1 MINFLN
7 NIFQFNSLFKIL
19 PSIKRNIIY
28 LIIISFLVS
37 IMDLIGLAF
46 FGTLI
51 ILVFKGETIITDLNI
66 FSNFTLNDKILIMGI
81 LIISLYFIKAL
92 VSFLLHKRITHYCFD
107 IQYDLR
113 KKFLDVFFYDFSTL
127 KISNFEQQ
135 ISTIIDFVRRLTEN
149 FLLHLLK
156 IISDGFIVIVIFIF
170 LLFNSFIPTLIL
182 LFLFIVSFYFYS
194 LLYKKKIYNLGDQTK
209 NFIKTLISKINF
221 LFNAHREIKV
231 FKKENDFI
239 KDITDFS
246 KMYSSSIKKFNVLL
260 ILPRYYSE
268 FIFLT
273 FIIVVTITIIF
284 ENGNNYTSYAIIGI
298 YGAASARVAP
308 LLNNMLNS
316 YSILWN
322 SKPTLNELS
331 DYFKIEDYIE
341 DDKKKKLFLK
351 TNNKLFEANEIKMK
365 GLQVKNLKFDY
376 GEKEIFKNLN
386 LDLNLNKTY
395 CLFGPS
401 GSGKTTFINLLV
413 GFLKPLSGQILIKTQ
428 NNIINSNSVSNIF
441 SLIPQEIR
449 LMNETIKQNVSLDV
463 IPSKSDESKVIKALK
478 ESGSYDFV
486 KDLSGNINFKLDY
499 LGENLSGGQ
508 RQRIAIARALYRES
522 KILILD
528 EPFSA
533 LDFETENR
541 LMDTLNSIKKDRII
555 IVITHNK
562 NLTKKFDQILNIDF
576 EKKNIDIKKSD

>member
-19 PSIKRNIIY
+19 PSIKKNIIY
-28 LIIISFLVS
+28 LIIISFIVS
-37 IMDLIGLAF
+37 MMDLIGLAF

-51 ILVFKGETIITDLNI
+51 VLVFKGETIITDLNI
-66 FSNFTLNDKILIMGI
+66 FSNFSLNEKIIVMGI
-81 LIISLYFIKAL
+81 LIITLYFIKAI
-92 VSFLLHKRITHYCFD
+92 VSFFLHKKLTHYCFD

-170 LLFNSFIPTLIL
+170 LLFNSFIPTLTL
-182 LFLFIVSFYFYS
+182 LILFIISFYLYS
-194 LLYKKKIYNLGDQTK
+194 FLYKNKIYNLGDQTK
-209 NFIKTLISKINF
+209 NFIKTLVGKINF

-246 KMYSSSIKKFNVLL
+246 KIYSSSIKKFNVLL

-273 FIIVVTITIIF
+273 FIIIVTIMIIF
-284 ENGNNYTSYAIIGI
+284 ENGNNYNSYAIIGI

-322 SKPTLNELS
+322 SKPTLNELT
-331 DYFKIEDYIE
+331 DYFKIEEYIE
-341 DDKKKKLFLK
+341 RDKKRKLSLK
-351 TNNKLFEANEIKMK
+351 EKNQLFEANEIQIQ
-365 GLQVKNLKFDY
+365 GLQVKDLKFDY
-376 GEKEIFKNLN
+376 GEKKIFENLN

-401 GSGKTTFINLLV
+401 GSGKTTLINLLV
-413 GFLKPLSGQILIKTQ
+413 GFLTPLRGHVLIKTK
-428 NNIINSNSVSNIF
+428 NDTINSETVSNIF
-441 SLIPQEIR
+441 SIIPQEIR

-463 IPSKSDESKVIKALK
+463 LASKSDEIKVLKALK
-478 ESGSYDFV
+478 ESGSYNFV
-486 KDLSGNINFKLDY
+486 MDLPDNINFKLDY

-533 LDFETENR
+533 LDYETESS
-541 LMDTLNSIKKDRII
+541 LMDTLNSIKKDKII

-562 NLTKKFDQILNIDF
+562 NLIKKFDQVLKIDI
-576 EKKNIDIKKSD
+576 EKKNIEIKKSD